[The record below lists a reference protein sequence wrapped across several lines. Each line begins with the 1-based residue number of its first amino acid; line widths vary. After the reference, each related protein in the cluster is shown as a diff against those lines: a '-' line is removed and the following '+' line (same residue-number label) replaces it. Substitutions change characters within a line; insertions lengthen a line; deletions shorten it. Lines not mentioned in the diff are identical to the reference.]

1 MSSFGYLFIKE
12 TKQFFGNPFMPVV
25 LVLLPVLLMLLVP
38 LAANMEVR
46 DVSLSIV
53 DRDRSSL
60 SARLSDRISR
70 SGYFVLKSVEDTYGK
85 AMDVLSRGN
94 VDIILEIPAGTE
106 RAVSRGESVE
116 IFIAANAVNS
126 TKGMMGGGYLSSI
139 VSDFSSEMAASGG
152 NLTSVPLRIT
162 PQYRFNP
169 HLEYKLFMV
178 PALMIVVIILVGGF
192 FPTMSIVTEKENGTI
207 EQMNVSP
214 VRKRDFI
221 LSKVIFY
228 GILGIFAFTLSYL
241 IAHFVYGLAPHGGL
255 LEIYVSAMIFLV
267 FMGGFGLIISNYSDT
282 LLQSVFLMLFFVL
295 IFMLMSGIF
304 TPVSSMETWSQ
315 YVTYI
320 LPTRYFVNILRAVC
334 LKGSTFADLAFD
346 YIMLSVFAVVINII
360 AVVTYRKQN

>member
-1 MSSFGYLFIKE
+1 MSSSSLGYLLLKE
-12 TKQFFGNPFMPVV
+12 TRQFVRNPFMPMV

-46 DVSLSIV
+46 EVRVSVV
-53 DRDRSSL
+53 DRDRSAMSKQL
-60 SARLSDRISR
+60 TDRIFQ
-70 SGYFVLKSVEDTYGK
+70 SGYFVFSSYEDTFRS
-85 AMDVLSRGN
+85 AMDRLGKGRT
-94 VDIILEIPAGTE
+94 DIVIEIPQGME
-106 RAVSRGESVE
+106 RAVGRGEEVK
-116 IFIAANAVNS
+116 IYIAANAVNS
-126 TKGMMGGGYLSSI
+126 TKGAIGGGYLSSI
-139 VSDFSSEMAASGG
+139 VSDFSAELRSGD
-152 NLTSVPLRIT
+152 NPAPLTIV
-162 PQYRFNP
+162 PQYKYNP

-178 PALMIVVIILVGGF
+178 PALMIVVIILIGGF
-192 FPTMSIVTEKENGTI
+192 FPTLSIVTEKESGTI
-207 EQMNVSP
+207 EQINVSP

-228 GILGIFAFTLSYL
+228 GILGIFAFTVSIL
-241 IAHFVYGLAPHGGL
+241 IAHFVYGLASHGGM

-267 FMGGFGLIISNYSDT
+267 FMSGFGLMISNYSDT

-320 LPTRYFVNILRAVC
+320 LPTRYFVDILRSVC
-334 LKGSTFADLAFD
+334 LKGSHFADLAFD
-346 YIMLSVFAVVINII
+346 FIMLSVFAVAINVV

>member
-85 AMDVLSRGN
+85 AMDELSRGN

-267 FMGGFGLIISNYSDT
+267 FMGGFGLIISN
-282 LLQSVFLMLFFVL
+282 
-295 IFMLMSGIF
+295 
-304 TPVSSMETWSQ
+304 
-315 YVTYI
+315 
-320 LPTRYFVNILRAVC
+320 
-334 LKGSTFADLAFD
+334 
-346 YIMLSVFAVVINII
+346 
-360 AVVTYRKQN
+360 